1 MTTPLAYDVAGEGPP
16 VVLLHSSVANRQMW
30 RAQWADL
37 TARFRVISCDLAG
50 FGESP
55 LPSPG
60 WCDAE
65 DVLAVMDRLGLDTAA
80 VVGASYGGRVALEL
94 ATIATQ
100 RVSRLVLLC
109 PAYSGVPSTSD
120 ADAFDQEEV
129 ALLEAGDVDAAVALN
144 VRTWLGPETTVETR
158 QQVAQWQR
166 ETFALQADAPDELAP
181 TRVTVDPSAIDVP
194 TLVVSGGHDLPYF
207 RLVAAHLAAA
217 LLQARYLDL
226 PWAGHLPSLERPEVV
241 SELLLSELGSDE
253 EPPLEVP
260 HQPDEPADPAS

>member
-1 MTTPLAYDVAGEGPP
+1 MTTPLAYDVAGDGSA
-16 VVLLHSSVANRQMW
+16 VVLLHSSVANRHMW
-30 RAQWADL
+30 QPQWADL
-37 TARFRVISCDLAG
+37 TARFRVVSCDLAG

-55 LPSPG
+55 LPSSG

-65 DVLAVMDRLGLDTAA
+65 DVLAVMDRLGIETAA

-94 ATIATQ
+94 ATTAPQ

-109 PAYSGVPSTSD
+109 PAYSGVPSTED
-120 ADAFDQEEV
+120 ADAFDREEV

-166 ETFALQADAPDELAP
+166 ETFALQADAPDDLAP
-181 TRVTVDPSAIDVP
+181 TRVTVDPSTIDAP
-194 TLVVSGGHDLPYF
+194 ALVVSGGHDLPYF

-217 LLQARYLDL
+217 LRHARYLDL

-241 SELLLSELGSDE
+241 TELLLAELGGG
-253 EPPLEVP
+253 EPGEPGEP
-260 HQPDEPADPAS
+260 RAAGQPTS